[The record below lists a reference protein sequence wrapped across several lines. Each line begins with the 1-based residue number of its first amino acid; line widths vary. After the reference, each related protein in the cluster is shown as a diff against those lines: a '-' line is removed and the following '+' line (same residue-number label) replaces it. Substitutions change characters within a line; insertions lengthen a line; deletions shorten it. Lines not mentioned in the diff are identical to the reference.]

1 MTLELR
7 SRMLTDPYSKAPTI
21 LLIGS
26 GKSTLANTLFEEEEK
41 FITSDDLDSCTKI
54 CQSALIKL
62 DDKKYNVVDTPGIFD
77 TNKPND
83 DIMKEIVQSIVQS
96 CNGIVA
102 ILYVMANAKS
112 LYHSYVREKELQEI
126 EARETKQREKEQ
138 IRLKREAGTKTAKAE
153 FETRGIRIAHS
164 DDKTITQYQRI
175 DYLKADGSEV
185 NTIFAED
192 VRAFVTE
199 ILLLDGKKLTSVIP
213 HRVTK

>member
-62 DDKKYNVVDTPGIFD
+62 DDKEYN
-77 TNKPND
+77 
-83 DIMKEIVQSIVQS
+83 S